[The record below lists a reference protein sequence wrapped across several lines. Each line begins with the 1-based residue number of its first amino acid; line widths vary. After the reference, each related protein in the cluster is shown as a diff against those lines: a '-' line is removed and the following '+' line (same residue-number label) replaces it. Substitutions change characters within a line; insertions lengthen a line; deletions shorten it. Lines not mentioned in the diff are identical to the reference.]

1 MASKARIW
9 THEIVLILPT
19 NTRRISTRVVLAVR
33 TEVAGDRCPLCVYL
47 LYILCALRDPRAALK
62 NAPHTSVTSRH
73 ALSERYLSSTPTV
86 AYVYMG
92 HELSTFSLTVSC
104 SHSAFLPRAQYCA
117 NQEPS
122 PLNSVVPVTS
132 LSTASSGR

>member
-19 NTRRISTRVVLAVR
+19 NTRRISTRVVLTVR

-62 NAPHTSVTSRH
+62 NAPHTSVTSAGTH
-73 ALSERYLSSTPTV
+73 FLSATSPLRLLLRTFTWDMNFPLS
-86 AYVYMG
+86 
-92 HELSTFSLTVSC
+92 LSPCLVRTLPFSL
-104 SHSAFLPRAQYCA
+104 A
-117 NQEPS
+117 
-122 PLNSVVPVTS
+122 
-132 LSTASSGR
+132 LSTAQTKNPLR